1 MFLIKIGFGKLIRDE
16 YLLKYIKADQIIF
29 AGGGYYNDLW
39 KGAFPIRTL
48 EFFIAIACKKMNS
61 NLKVKIIGQT
71 IGPFRYSISR
81 VFVKRIL
88 KHLDLIMLRDE
99 TSVNIAKSLGAKDV
113 RLSGDTALLVGKYNK
128 HKLLSEQKYIAI
140 TLQNFRGYASE
151 SNYEEKSS
159 RDMYEEKIKNI
170 VKELLLLDKSLE
182 IKIVPSTSFD
192 YEFNYHIFKEIND
205 DRCKFLDIY
214 NTELDEFIYIL
225 QNSLLCISTNM
236 HPLIISS
243 QAFVPVIGIS
253 YWYKMDDFMKSI
265 NNLNF
270 TYRIDEFTDYDII
283 RAAEQILKYGYS
295 NQSTN
300 IEIIKK
306 LVDKTYHDFIY
317 AIKS

>member
-1 MFLIKIGFGKLIRDE
+1 
-16 YLLKYIKADQIIF
+16 
-29 AGGGYYNDLW
+29 
-39 KGAFPIRTL
+39 
-48 EFFIAIACKKMNS
+48 
-61 NLKVKIIGQT
+61 
-71 IGPFRYSISR
+71 
-81 VFVKRIL
+81 
-88 KHLDLIMLRDE
+88 
-99 TSVNIAKSLGAKDV
+99 
-113 RLSGDTALLVGKYNK
+113 
-128 HKLLSEQKYIAI
+128 
-140 TLQNFRGYASE
+140 
-151 SNYEEKSS
+151 
-159 RDMYEEKIKNI
+159 
-170 VKELLLLDKSLE
+170 
-182 IKIVPSTSFD
+182 
-192 YEFNYHIFKEIND
+192 
-205 DRCKFLDIY
+205 
-214 NTELDEFIYIL
+214 
-225 QNSLLCISTNM
+225 M